1 MGNTC
6 RYVVSAT
13 GKNGETYYTQC
24 KDKEELKVWL
34 AEHEDKLNK
43 KELKV
48 KDKKRHPLLSWL
60 NF

>member
-1 MGNTC
+1 MF
-6 RYVVSAT
+6 VSAT

-24 KDKEELKVWL
+24 KDKEELKEWL

-48 KDKKRHPLLSWL
+48 TDKKRHPLLSWL